1 MKIGSN
7 KIFKKLIDSVES
19 KEKFKEV
26 ENKKFIEV
34 SDVFSNKELKN
45 GFVK

>member
-1 MKIGSN
+1 M
-7 KIFKKLIDSVES
+7 
-19 KEKFKEV
+19 

-45 GFVK
+45 GFIKQESMEVVISELVEKDVVVFL